1 MSTGELRG
9 GAGRSTGEPW
19 GRVGVSTGEPRVCGA
34 DAFDQGGWDM
44 LSLSHTR
51 CSGSGSV

>member
-51 CSGSGSV
+51 CSGWGSV